1 VTIQRG
7 AFARGVILGLAVIV
21 PISVAVEVL
30 EQNVDDLEG
39 SGWMVLPFL
48 AILAAYALAGHA
60 AASAASDAPLAH
72 GALAALAAFAGWLV
86 VRIAVPLVAGN
97 DIGFGTKAVVTNAMF
112 AAAFGLL
119 GAAMSTRDAR
129 V

>member
-1 VTIQRG
+1 VSIDRKALTRG
-7 AFARGVILGLAVIV
+7 AVIGLAVIV

-48 AILAAYALAGHA
+48 AILAAYAIAGRG
-60 AASAASDAPLAH
+60 AASVAPDAPLAH
-72 GALAALAAFAGWLV
+72 GTLAALAAFAGWLV
-86 VRIAVPLVAGN
+86 VRIAVPLLAG
-97 DIGFGTKAVVTNAMF
+97 DDLGFGIKAVVTNAMF

-119 GAAMSTRDAR
+119 GGAMSARDAR